1 MRLRYIT
8 FTVLLLA
15 GILQV
20 SSQSL
25 TERYSRQRP
34 VVIAC
39 DNEHPPYMFIN
50 YKDEPSGSC
59 VAISKTITEKMGLP
73 CRIVMK
79 HMAGT
84 RQAFERGD
92 ADIILS
98 DSRSYNN
105 PAYFISK
112 NVIYYFYANEDSVAE
127 IRFIG
132 KDHQLIEQIDDQFTR
147 MKESGDI
154 AAIQKRWA
162 HPEDSIPEAQP
173 IALYIAKGLL
183 GIAALVLLVT
193 IIFMLFIHHTHRNT
207 AVLKG
212 MVSQAPNVDHYYDIE
227 DNQAAHDLIHKYEAI
242 LSNPFVAISFYDH
255 NGHLITKNDAMRL
268 LDGKDISSYRQPL
281 YNADGEVANYFVAI
295 RRPNAT

>member
-59 VAISKTITEKMGLP
+59 IAISKAVMEKMGLP
-73 CRIVMK
+73 CRIMMK

-98 DSRSYNN
+98 DGRGYNK

-112 NVIYYFYANEDSVAE
+112 NVIYYFYANEDSIAE
-127 IRFIG
+127 IHFIG

-147 MKESGDI
+147 MKETGDI
-154 AAIQKRWA
+154 AAIQESWT
-162 HPEDSIPEAQP
+162 HPERSMPEATP
-173 IALYIAKGLL
+173 TALYIAMALL
-183 GIAALVLLVT
+183 GIAVIIVLLT
-193 IIFMLFIHHTHRNT
+193 LLLMLFIRHTRRNT
-207 AVLKG
+207 AILKG
-212 MVSQAPNVDHYYDIE
+212 MTSQAPYVDHFYDIE

-255 NGHLITKNDAMRL
+255 NGRLITKNDTMRL
-268 LDGKDISSYRQPL
+268 LGNKDVSSYRQPL
-281 YNADGEVANYFVAI
+281 YNANGEVTNYFVAI
-295 RRPNAT
+295 RRSTAT

>member
-20 SSQSL
+20 SAQSL
-25 TERYSRQRP
+25 TERYSRQHP

-39 DNEHPPYMFIN
+39 DKDHPPYMFIN
-50 YKDEPSGSC
+50 YKYEPSGSC
-59 VAISKTITEKMGLP
+59 VVIYKAITVKMGLP
-73 CRIVMK
+73 CKILMK
-79 HMAGT
+79 DMAET

-112 NVIYYFYANEDSVAE
+112 NVIYYFSASEDSVAE

-132 KDHQLIEQIDDQFTR
+132 KDHQLIEQIDEQFTR
-147 MKESGDI
+147 MKETGDI
-154 AAIQKRWA
+154 AAIQERWT
-162 HPEDSIPEAQP
+162 HPDNSVAEAQP
-173 IALYIAKGLL
+173 VVLYIAMGLF
-183 GIAALVLLVT
+183 GIAALVLLLT
-193 IIFMLFIHHTHRNT
+193 ILLMLLIRHIHRNT
-207 AVLKG
+207 AILKG
-212 MVSQAPNVDHYYDIE
+212 MASQVPYVDHYYDIE

-255 NGHLITKNDAMRL
+255 NGRLITKNDTMRL
-268 LDGKDISSYRQPL
+268 LDGKDVSSYRQPL
-281 YNADGEVANYFVAI
+281 YNADGEVTNYFVAI
-295 RRPNAT
+295 RRPKAT